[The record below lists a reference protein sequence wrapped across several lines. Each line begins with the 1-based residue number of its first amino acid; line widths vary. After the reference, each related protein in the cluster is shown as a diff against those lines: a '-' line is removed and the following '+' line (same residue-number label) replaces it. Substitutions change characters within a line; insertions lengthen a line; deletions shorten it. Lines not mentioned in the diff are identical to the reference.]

1 MDNLAL
7 QIPLL
12 GLLVAALPLSII
24 DMREHRLP
32 NPITYSAIATSLLGT
47 ALASIASS
55 DWERWLVA
63 LALNTA
69 ITAVGVLL
77 YLFRGF
83 GLGDVKLL
91 FAMNQILGYFS
102 PWFVL
107 VSLTIA
113 LLSSTV
119 FSLAAILIGKLKWK
133 DRIAFGPF
141 LILGYAV
148 LALPLVGAPTLY

>member
-1 MDNLAL
+1 MATLAL

-12 GLLVAALPLSII
+12 ALLVASLPLAII
-24 DMREHRLP
+24 DIREHRLP
-32 NPITYSAIATSLLGT
+32 NPITYTLSAISCLGT
-47 ALASIASS
+47 ALASYSS
-55 DWERWLVA
+55 GDWERWLIA
-63 LALNTA
+63 SGLNLG
-69 ITAVGVLL
+69 ITGVGVLL
-77 YLFRGF
+77 YLLKGF

-102 PWFVL
+102 PWLVL

-113 LLSSTV
+113 LLASAG
-119 FSLAAILIGKLKWK
+119 FSLAGVLLGKLKWK

-148 LALPLVGAPTLY
+148 LASPLAVAPTLY

>member
-1 MDNLAL
+1 MATLAL

-12 GLLVAALPLSII
+12 ALLVASLPLAII
-24 DMREHRLP
+24 DIREHRLP
-32 NPITYSAIATSLLGT
+32 NPITYTLSAISCLGT
-47 ALASIASS
+47 ALASYASG
-55 DWERWLVA
+55 DWERWLIA
-63 LALNTA
+63 SGLNLG
-69 ITAVGVLL
+69 ITGVGVLL
-77 YLFRGF
+77 YLLKGF

-102 PWFVL
+102 PWLVL

-113 LLSSTV
+113 LFTSTA
-119 FSLAAILIGKLKWK
+119 FSLIGILLGRLKWK

-148 LALPLVGAPTLY
+148 LAAPLAVAPTLY